1 MKLSFQA
8 VLKIGAAP
16 LVMGVAMVAGAA
28 HAADAKDDAP
38 TIVVTGSLIKNPNL
52 LQANPVNVTTANDIE
67 LKQSNTAEEVLREI
81 PGIVPDV
88 GTAVNNGN
96 GGASFVNLRGLG
108 SNRNLVLLDGQRIA
122 PANVSGVVDL
132 NNIPLALISRVDALT
147 GAAVTTYGADAI
159 AGVVNFVTKK
169 DFNGIDLS
177 VGDQITQQGDGNYLR
192 TDLTVGHNFAEDR
205 GNITVSGGYQ
215 NSQAVYQG
223 ARDISLYN
231 IASNNAVG
239 TAGAVSGSST
249 ATPSN
254 FSGGGLPTR
263 QSINPTTGALVNGYS
278 PYNFN
283 PFNIF
288 QTPFKRYNGYAQG
301 NYKITDTV
309 EAYGRGI
316 YSHNEVDTIVA
327 PSGVFGTT
335 LNIPLSN
342 PYIPGPALAQIC
354 TAMGLTNLQC
364 VAASTAT
371 TPSNPNYRTWRTT
384 LKRRMP
390 EAGTRDSAFTTEMYD
405 FLGGFRGKVT
415 DNINFDVH
423 ASYGHSLN
431 TQSETG
437 YVLTSHVKDALLAT
451 NTTSCLSG
459 NAGCVPLNIFGPTGS
474 ITPAMVAGLT
484 APSTTK
490 TGTSLAQFHAQ
501 LSGETGVKSPLA
513 ETGIGF
519 AAGTEY
525 RKYTAWQWAD
535 ALANSGDLGGA
546 GGAPQIYSGSY
557 SVWEGF
563 GELIAPLIE
572 DKALIKNLTAEG
584 GMRYSKYM
592 VPGGASHETTT
603 YKAGLTWE
611 VDSQVKFRTNYAHA
625 VRAPN
630 IGELFAPPTSGLTNL
645 AIDPCAGSAPLSSAN
660 LRAVCIAQGASSG
673 QIGHIIPPTTGQVNI
688 TTGGNAGLSPEKA
701 DTWTVGVVLQP
712 QALRH
717 FNVSVDYYQIVVN
730 NAISSP
736 TSGDLINA
744 CFGDAT
750 GSAVTAAAATSAA
763 CTSTVRDP
771 NTGDISSNNTPGL
784 YGVLSNLGRLYTN
797 GVDVVL
803 NYDHTFGQVKWTL
816 NAMGNYTAHSQ
827 FQATPSSVNR
837 DCVGFYST
845 DCASIQPKVQWQV
858 RNTLTYGKVDA
869 SVLWRHIDSEKQE
882 VSANAGATAA
892 YVNGSTNYGYIQ
904 AYDYFDLAL
913 RFNVTKNFTF
923 SATVQNLFDRDPPAV
938 GTGIGTTSYNSGNTY
953 PSTYDALGRRFAISA
968 HVKY

>member
-8 VLKIGAAP
+8 VLKVGAAP
-16 LVMGVAMVAGAA
+16 LVMGVAMVAGVA

-52 LQANPVNVTTANDIE
+52 VQANPVNVTTANDIE

-88 GTAVNNGN
+88 GSAVNNGN
-96 GGASFVNLRGLG
+96 GGGSFVNLRGLG
-108 SNRNLVLLDGQRIA
+108 ANRNLVLLDGQRIA

-177 VGDQITQQGDGNYLR
+177 VGDQLTQQGDGNYLR
-192 TDLTVGHNFAEDR
+192 TDLTVGHNFADDR

-223 ARDISLYN
+223 SRDFSLYN
-231 IASNNAVG
+231 IDSYG
-239 TAGAVSGSST
+239 GGISGSST
-249 ATPSN
+249 TTPSY
-254 FSGGGLPTR
+254 FSGGLLGHN
-263 QSINPTTGALVNGYS
+263 SINPTTGALVPGYTA
-278 PYNFN
+278 YNYN

-301 NYKITDTV
+301 NYKVTDAV
-309 EAYGRGI
+309 ELYGRGL

-335 LNIPLSN
+335 VHIPLSN
-342 PYIPGPALAQIC
+342 PYIPAATLTQIC
-354 TAMGLTNLQC
+354 NAMGMTAAQC
-364 VAASTAT
+364 VTASHAT
-371 TPSNPNYRTWRTT
+371 TTT
-384 LKRRMP
+384 SPGYTLWSPVLKRRMP

-405 FLGGFRGKVT
+405 FLGGFRGKLT
-415 DNINFDVH
+415 DSINFDVH

-490 TGTSLAQFHAQ
+490 IGTSLAQFHAQ
-501 LSGETGVKSPLA
+501 VSGETGVKSPIA
-513 ETGIGF
+513 ENGISF

-546 GGAPQIYSGSY
+546 GSAAQIYAGSY

-572 DKALIKNLTAEG
+572 EKPFIHNLTAEAG
-584 GMRYSKYM
+584 VRYSKYN
-592 VPGGASHETTT
+592 VPGAMSHDATT

-611 VDSQVKFRTNYAHA
+611 PDSQIKFRTNYAHA

-630 IGELFAPPTSGLTNL
+630 IGELYAPTNTGLTNL
-645 AIDPCAGSAPLSSAN
+645 SIDPCAGSAPVANAN
-660 LRAVCIAQGASSG
+660 LRAVCLAQGASAGS
-673 QIGHIIPPTTGQVNI
+673 IGSIANPAASQANVTV
-688 TTGGNAGLSPEKA
+688 GGNKNLMPETA
-701 DTWTVGVVLQP
+701 DTWTMGVVLQP

-717 FNVSVDYYQIVVN
+717 FNVSVDYYHIVVN
-730 NAISSP
+730 NAITTP
-736 TSGDLINA
+736 TPGDMINA
-744 CFGDAT
+744 CFGSLSASSAT
-750 GSAVTAAAATSAA
+750 NSA
-763 CTSTVRDP
+763 CTVIRRDP
-771 NTGDISSNNTPGL
+771 VTGDLSSNNTPGL
-784 YGVLSNLGRLYTN
+784 FGVLSNLGRLYTD

-803 NYDHTFGQVKWTL
+803 NYDHTFGEVKWTL

-827 FQATPSSVNR
+827 FQATPTSMNR
-837 DCVGFYST
+837 DCVGYYSAN
-845 DCASIQPKVQWQV
+845 CASIQPQVQWQV

-869 SVLWRHIDSEKQE
+869 SVLWRHISPNRQE
-882 VSANAGATAA
+882 PDDVANSGPA
-892 YVNGSTNYGYIQ
+892 YTSGSTNYGYIP

-913 RFNVTKNFTF
+913 RFNVSKNFTF

-938 GTGIGTTSYNSGNTY
+938 GSSIGNTAYDSGNTY
-953 PSTYDALGRRFAISA
+953 PSTYDALGRRFAVSA